1 VRGALLYLPEA
12 DSAALAGAVVAG
24 RSLALR
30 AVVAAARAGAA
41 TIAIPGALRDRAL
54 EDAIARTR
62 GLAGR
67 VRWLEPA
74 AGPDAARGPD
84 GGCLLV
90 PATTLLD
97 ARTLAPLLA
106 DPPEAAG
113 AALTDSVEAGAPVVV
128 LPGDTARRLAP
139 ALAAGAPLAGDLARI
154 VEATRPK
161 SVSAAGLCLVVR
173 GRGDLAEAERLLYAG
188 LGTDNDTGVDEYLHR
203 RCSRWIT
210 RGLVRTPATPNQ
222 VSLLSLSIGLVA
234 LWCFWQA
241 TPAAATLGVLCYAL
255 ACIVDH
261 SDGELAR
268 LTFQESRV
276 GAHLDW
282 AIDTVIHAGLVLVM
296 ALSSGGG
303 WVTTV
308 IGVLGAS
315 GVALS
320 ALFARY
326 LPREIA
332 VGETVGG
339 ALKNMGN
346 RDLFY
351 VLLLVFVLLRWSL
364 PSALPLLA
372 LVVALGSQSYWMACV
387 SRIRRGRRAGR

>member
-1 VRGALLYLPEA
+1 
-12 DSAALAGAVVAG
+12 
-24 RSLALR
+24 
-30 AVVAAARAGAA
+30 
-41 TIAIPGALRDRAL
+41 
-54 EDAIARTR
+54 
-62 GLAGR
+62 
-67 VRWLEPA
+67 
-74 AGPDAARGPD
+74 
-84 GGCLLV
+84 
-90 PATTLLD
+90 
-97 ARTLAPLLA
+97 
-106 DPPEAAG
+106 
-113 AALTDSVEAGAPVVV
+113 
-128 LPGDTARRLAP
+128 
-139 ALAAGAPLAGDLARI
+139 
-154 VEATRPK
+154 
-161 SVSAAGLCLVVR
+161 
-173 GRGDLAEAERLLYAG
+173 
-188 LGTDNDTGVDEYLHR
+188 
-203 RCSRWIT
+203 
-210 RGLVRTPATPNQ
+210 VRTPATPNQ